1 MAINFGYF
9 MKESATSFRRN
20 WVMSLGAII
29 TIYLSLL
36 LVGISLGSGM
46 LLGQVVESFE
56 DKVSVRLFLKDG
68 APAEQV
74 DAMQAE
80 LLANEMVATVVY
92 TTKEQALEEF
102 KQRYAED
109 SPEMIESLSGNP
121 LPASLD
127 IELRDPRNVSTVVEQ
142 IKASP
147 NFLAVADRP
156 DDPAKSLEYG
166 EEIVEKLFTV
176 TRIIRVVS
184 IVFVAMLAVISL
196 IFINNAIRIAIY
208 ARRKEIAIMRLVGA
222 SNWFIRTPFL
232 FEGVLQ
238 SLVGALLAIGTL
250 SILYFYVLPKL
261 SELMAFLPLSMSG
274 GDATQVS
281 LALIVA
287 GILMG
292 VGGAMLA
299 MRRYLR
305 V

>member
-9 MKESATSFRRN
+9 VKESAVSFKRN

-80 LLANEMVATVVY
+80 LLANEMVSTVVY
-92 TTKEQALEEF
+92 TTKEQALEDF
-102 KQRYAED
+102 KERLMQD
-109 SPEMIESLSGNP
+109 SPEVIESLASNP

-127 IELRDPRNVSTVVEQ
+127 IDLKDPRNVSTVVEQ

-147 NFLAVADRP
+147 NFMAVADRP

-166 EEIVEKLFTV
+166 QEVVEKLFTV
-176 TRIIRVVS
+176 TRIIRLVS

-232 FEGVLQ
+232 FEGVMQ

-250 SILYFYVLPKL
+250 SILYFYILPKL

-274 GDATQVS
+274 GDAAQVS
-281 LALIVA
+281 FVLLAA
-287 GILMG
+287 GIVMG

-299 MRRYLR
+299 MRRYLK